1 MVSPFN
7 KANVFD
13 LTHEHLLTC
22 NMGQLIPVEL
32 VEVVPGDTFK
42 QHTDMFMRL
51 EALIAP
57 IMHRCDVKFWSF
69 YVPNRTIMDGWESYI
84 TGGPDGTDTTVK
96 PYMVAPEG
104 GYAPG
109 SLADHLGL
117 PIGVGGY
124 KHSALPIRMYQKI
137 YNEWFRDEN
146 LIDEVALSTADGLDT
161 TTSLDLQNVAWE
173 KDYFTNALPTPQ
185 RGPASYLPLGTT
197 APVNI
202 TTGGD
207 GTLRLK
213 TPDGSSSQFGVM
225 SNELMGIYS
234 FNTNIQKDAI
244 LSYHSGLAGTADLSQ
259 ATAVTVNQMRLA
271 FQVQKFLEKNMRGG
285 ARLVEWTLS
294 HFGVRIPDGR
304 LQRSEFLGGGRSP
317 VVISPV
323 EQTSSTDAT
332 SPQGNLAGRGS
343 SAQRTH
349 KWVKSFVEQGY
360 VMTLMTIVP
369 RTLYSQGLHRL
380 WSRETRYDE
389 YVPVFAHLGEQEVL
403 NKEIYTQGTDD
414 DNGVF
419 GYNDRFAELRH
430 IPSTVH
436 GQFRSGES
444 LDYWTMARQFDS
456 LPQLNGDFVT
466 ADPTRRVF
474 AVTDESVDTIEVQVM
489 HHLKAIR
496 PLPKYGNPGLIDHD

>member
-69 YVPNRTIMDGWESYI
+69 YVPNRTIMDGWEGYI
-84 TGGPDGTDTTVK
+84 TGGPDGTDDTVK

-109 SLADHLGL
+109 SLADYLGL
-117 PIGVGGY
+117 PLGVGGY

-185 RGPASYLPLGTT
+185 RGPASYLPFSVS
-197 APVNI
+197 APVV
-202 TTGGD
+202 TD
-207 GTLRLK
+207 GTQPTFSNGFDLTDRGLVN
-213 TPDGSSSQFGVM
+213 TLGEQQIAISGSTSGSSRPLQFG
-225 SNELMGIYS
+225 N
-234 FNTNIQKDAI
+234 NT
-244 LSYHSGLAGTADLSQ
+244 GLRADLSQ
-259 ATAVTVNQMRLA
+259 ATSVTVNQMRLA

-349 KWVKSFVEQGY
+349 KWMKSFVEQGF
-360 VMTLMTIVP
+360 VMTLMTVIP

-389 YVPVFAHLGEQEVL
+389 YLPVFAHLGEQEVKA
-403 NKEIYTQGTDD
+403 KELCLTGDSSYDESNWG
-414 DNGVF
+414 F
-419 GYNDRFAELRH
+419 NDRFSELRH
-430 IPSTVH
+430 IPSTAH
-436 GQFRSGES
+436 GQFRAGES
-444 LDYWTMARQFDS
+444 LDYWTMARQFD
-456 LPQLNGDFVT
+456 LENPPQLNGDFVT

>member
-69 YVPNRTIMDGWESYI
+69 YVPNRTIMDGWEGYI
-84 TGGPDGTDTTVK
+84 TGGPDGTDATVK
-96 PYMVAPEG
+96 PYMVSPEG

-109 SLADHLGL
+109 SLADYLGL
-117 PIGVGGY
+117 PLGVGGY

-197 APVNI
+197 APVQLNGQPLIIGTGNDGNGRI
-202 TTGGD
+202 TVTS
-207 GTLRLK
+207 GTS
-213 TPDGSSSQFGVM
+213 TATVFGQGTTNQVQGSGKY
-225 SNELMGIYS
+225 IYD
-234 FNTNIQKDAI
+234 NAV
-244 LSYHSGLAGTADLSQ
+244 ADLTS
-259 ATAVTVNQMRLA
+259 ATAVTVSQMRLA

-304 LQRSEFLGGGRSP
+304 LQRAEFLGGGRSP

-349 KWVKSFVEQGY
+349 KWMKSFVEQGF

-369 RTLYSQGLHRL
+369 RTLYGQGLHRL

-389 YVPVFAHLGEQEVL
+389 YVPVFAHLGEQEIL

-419 GYNDRFAELRH
+419 GYNDRFAELRR

-436 GQFRSGES
+436 GQFRAGET

>member
-1 MVSPFN
+1 MVGPFN

-69 YVPNRTIMDGWESYI
+69 YVPNRTLMDGWEGYI
-84 TGGPDGTDTTVK
+84 TGGPDGTDDTVK

-109 SLADHLGL
+109 SLADYLGL
-117 PIGVGGY
+117 PTGVGGY

-185 RGPASYLPLGTT
+185 RGPASYLPLGVS
-197 APVNI
+197 APVISNA
-202 TTGGD
+202 
-207 GTLRLK
+207 
-213 TPDGSSSQFGVM
+213 
-225 SNELMGIYS
+225 NELTRMRFGAYNGTS
-234 FNTNIQKDAI
+234 TPKPT
-244 LSYHSGLAGTADLSQ
+244 LSYLTVGNSNGVSERDTTETSLTGLSADLSQ
-259 ATAVTVNQMRLA
+259 ATAVSVNQMRLA

-332 SPQGNLAGRGS
+332 SPQGNLAGRGT

-349 KWVKSFVEQGY
+349 KWVKSFVEQGF

-369 RTLYSQGLHRL
+369 RTLYGQGLHRL

-403 NKEIYTQGTDD
+403 NKEIYTQGTDA

-419 GYNDRFAELRH
+419 GYNDRFSELRH

-474 AVTDESVDTIEVQVM
+474 AVTDERVDTIEVQVM